1 MSERLMKRGMTMK
14 KRALILGGGG
24 TLGIAWEVGLI
35 SGLAAHGINLA
46 GADLIVGTSAGAVV
60 GALLAGGVD
69 PQILLHLVVNG
80 GSQAKRGPVDPAGM
94 AAIYAKW
101 SAMSTVDPQRMREIG
116 QMALAIQAIPEAEW
130 VEGIAQLLAPVPDW
144 PDRNL
149 QVTAVDA
156 ETGAFTVWTKESG
169 VPLHLAVA
177 SSCTV
182 PGLFTPVQINGR
194 RYIDGGVRTSTNADL
209 ALGYSTVLVLAPGL
223 RPGHRHEAS
232 LFEQERSALQAGG
245 CTVQVVVPDAAT
257 LAVFGS
263 DSMDAAR
270 APAVA
275 KAGLAQGQALAQE
288 LAAFWSA

>member
-1 MSERLMKRGMTMK
+1 MTMK

-24 TLGIAWEVGLI
+24 TLGIAWEVGLLA
-35 SGLAAHGINLA
+35 GLAAHGINLA
-46 GADLIVGTSAGAVV
+46 EADLIVGTSAGSVV
-60 GALLAGGVD
+60 GALIAGGVD
-69 PQILLHLVVNG
+69 LQVMLQLVRGG
-80 GSQAKRGPVDPAGM
+80 GSMQRTGPVDPAGM

-101 SAMSTVDPQRMREIG
+101 SAMSTVDQDLMREIG
-116 QMALAIQAIPEAEW
+116 QMALAIQAIPEEDW
-130 VEGIAQLLAPVPDW
+130 VDGIAQLMAPVPDW

-149 QVTAVDA
+149 QVTAVNA

-169 VPLHLAVA
+169 VPIHLAVA

-209 ALGYSTVLVLAPGL
+209 ALGYPTVLILAPGL
-223 RPGHRHEAS
+223 RPGHRQEAV
-232 LFEQERSALQAGG
+232 LFEQERSALQASGS
-245 CTVQVVVPDAAT
+245 TVQVVVPDAAT
-257 LAVFGS
+257 LAVFGP

-275 KAGLAQGQALAQE
+275 SAGLAQGQALANE
-288 LAAFWSA
+288 LVAFWSA